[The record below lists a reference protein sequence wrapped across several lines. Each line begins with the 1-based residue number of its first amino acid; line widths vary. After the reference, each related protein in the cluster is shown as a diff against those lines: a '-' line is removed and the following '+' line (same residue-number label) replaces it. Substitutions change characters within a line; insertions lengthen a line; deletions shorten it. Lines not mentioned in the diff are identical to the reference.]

1 LFLDDESI
9 SYPYATQETVPTW
22 LLIVLTFVLP
32 VVVIIGSS
40 YFFGERKFTRDVYVA
55 LLGFV
60 IAYGLTGLFTD
71 IVKVRR
77 TLLSLSLSPKQRRLT
92 VSLCRSR
99 PAATGQTFSIGA
111 NGMLPLVPAQATQG
125 SWQRAARA
133 FRLATVHVKRICWSA
148 VCIHMFPMLD
158 SLVVW
163 SGVPV
168 AVPRGQAQHL

>member
-77 TLLSLSLSPKQRRLT
+77 TLLSLSLSLQSKE
-92 VSLCRSR
+92 
-99 PAATGQTFSIGA
+99 
-111 NGMLPLVPAQATQG
+111 
-125 SWQRAARA
+125 
-133 FRLATVHVKRICWSA
+133 
-148 VCIHMFPMLD
+148 D
-158 SLVVW
+158 
-163 SGVPV
+163 
-168 AVPRGQAQHL
+168 